1 VTGVLS
7 AWRFVSILAL
17 FDRLLFNIGI
27 RLECLKSKINQ
38 ERLMIVGKPL
48 FTTRQIQTKV
58 KELADRIS
66 EDYSGKDLLVVGI
79 LKGAF
84 MFFSDIVRAVKVPL
98 TLDFV
103 VASSYVKTETSGEV
117 KIYYDIRED
126 ISDKHVLLI
135 DDIVDSGITLNQ
147 IRERVL
153 ARRPETLKICAFLD
167 KKERRMVDVPL
178 DYVGFEIPNEFVVG
192 YGLDYDGKFRNLPY
206 ISVFKKKA

>member
-1 VTGVLS
+1 
-7 AWRFVSILAL
+7 
-17 FDRLLFNIGI
+17 
-27 RLECLKSKINQ
+27 
-38 ERLMIVGKPL
+38 MIVGKPL

-66 EDYSGKDLLVVGI
+66 EDYSGKDLVVVGI

-153 ARRPETLKICAFLD
+153 ARRPETLKICVFLD
-167 KKERRMVDVPL
+167 KKERRMVDIPL

-206 ISVFKKKA
+206 ISIFKKKA